1 MCAKVYI
8 PLIESGTMGYNG
20 QVQPILYGK
29 YECYDCRPKPPDTQ
43 TFAVCTIHARPTTM
57 VHCVHFAKEL
67 YNTLFVN
74 VNDRELKSNLKK

>member
-1 MCAKVYI
+1 
-8 PLIESGTMGYNG
+8 MGYNG

-67 YNTLFVN
+67 YNTLFASVN
-74 VNDRELKSNLKK
+74 NKNNKNDDE